1 MLGRREFIHG
11 WSVLALAASLD
22 AQVEVP
28 SEFDTSLESIAVAF
42 KAPTG
47 MTMGYLSQPKA
58 SGARPGVVV
67 LHDTAGLTNGIRGA
81 ARTVATGG
89 YAVVAPDFL
98 SPQGGVASFRGVD
111 PDVRKAV
118 AAITP
123 AALLPQEVAAL
134 AFVRSH
140 GGSGGRGVAL
150 VGVGDLIDWHSE
162 ENVAL
167 VGFGWGATQAV
178 QCAAG
183 RTDVAA
189 CVAFSPELKTV
200 LPALARTSAPVLV
213 ISAGDDPDGA
223 AASDK
228 IRAPHAVKVFAGTA
242 RGFHD
247 PGETKAYKPEAAKQ
261 AWAAAM
267 AHLQAHA
274 TNAHGKTGSAA

>member
-123 AALLPQEVAAL
+123 AALLPQAVAAL

-140 GGSGGRGVAL
+140 GGSGGRG
-150 VGVGDLIDWHSE
+150 
-162 ENVAL
+162 VAL

-274 TNAHGKTGSAA
+274 TKAHVKTGSAA